1 MFVWSF
7 SFMKAIVFSLEYEN
21 VLCFLNGLFLWH
33 EKQLPIL
40 LFGWLGLTGRGTELL
55 LFIQHIKEHA
65 QPSINGCKYQETK
78 QYLHTKIIIVLWIEK
93 ISVCLCGM
101 CFCLKFIK
109 IVPLGTHYDRF
120 ARKRCL
126 SFASI
131 SSEISEAK
139 LALLHGQSQG
149 RCVSFGK
156 FIGNKARNIKIGE
169 FINSLL
175 EIPVVL

>member
-1 MFVWSF
+1 
-7 SFMKAIVFSLEYEN
+7 MKSNYPF
-21 VLCFLNGLFLWH
+21 
-33 EKQLPIL
+33 L
-40 LFGWLGLTGRGTELL
+40 LFGCLGLTGRWIELL

-93 ISVCLCGM
+93 ISVCLCRI
-101 CFCLKFIK
+101 CFCLKSIK
-109 IVPLGTHYDRF
+109 IVPLGTHYDKF
-120 ARKRCL
+120 ARNRCL

>member
-1 MFVWSF
+1 
-7 SFMKAIVFSLEYEN
+7 MKSNYPF
-21 VLCFLNGLFLWH
+21 
-33 EKQLPIL
+33 L
-40 LFGWLGLTGRGTELL
+40 LFGWLGLTGRWIELL

-93 ISVCLCGM
+93 NSVCLWGM

-109 IVPLGTHYDRF
+109 IVSLGTHYDRF

-139 LALLHGQSQG
+139 LDLLHGQSHIG
-149 RCVSFGK
+149 YVSFGV
-156 FIGNKARNIKIGE
+156 FIGNKARNISIGDCIKS
-169 FINSLL
+169 FL

>member
-1 MFVWSF
+1 
-7 SFMKAIVFSLEYEN
+7 MKSNYPF
-21 VLCFLNGLFLWH
+21 
-33 EKQLPIL
+33 L
-40 LFGWLGLTGRGTELL
+40 LFGWLGLTGRWIELL

-78 QYLHTKIIIVLWIEK
+78 QYLHTKIIIVLWIER
-93 ISVCLCGM
+93 ISVCLCRI
-101 CFCLKFIK
+101 CFCLKSIK
-109 IVPLGTHYDRF
+109 IVPLGTHYDKF

-149 RCVSFGK
+149 
-156 FIGNKARNIKIGE
+156 
-169 FINSLL
+169 
-175 EIPVVL
+175 